1 MKFSKMVATPTLA
14 LVASVNAEVTSA
26 EDCQMDYYRETV
38 DLSLTTREKC
48 EALVVFSKCLG
59 QFPADDAKEA
69 VLFQKNSETCAPY
82 WDTVE
87 SPSVRVARDNMQL
100 SVDNAKD
107 IEFFRHRRQS
117 ISVFKMEEKITGLL
131 DTVEDLKDQL
141 ADQKKESEESAAAT
155 LKVLQD
161 KLDAK
166 SEELDEKSSELERKS
181 SELETQLTKGLDTAK
196 KALDAQVQDLDDKL
210 DDLED
215 KVDKSVTDADASIE
229 KFKKDAAAT
238 NVVLKKSLTDA
249 VDEKLKPIAGA
260 EKAIAALKTTRYNNP
275 KIPVFRV
282 AEWHTYNQRFWHDGN
297 TGNAFGGI
305 RPSDWTDGSR
315 RADQMSND
323 FKYLAR
329 LFTKTAT
336 ASTFGGT
343 VCAEMFG
350 MTSSTNGLMCGA
362 LFRIKNTGKST
373 VRWSPKHTMTSFTG
387 WGESASI
394 TVNGNNQI
402 GNRNCQNEC
411 RDRKDALNIP
421 ANSAG
426 NRISTVIFLASSSY
440 PSSYWRSTLLIFG
453 DDALTLP
460 DNLEYVDDLDTVK
473 GAWKK

>member
-1 MKFSKMVATPTLA
+1 MVATAILA
-14 LVASVNAEVTSA
+14 FEASVNAEATSA
-26 EDCQMDYYRETV
+26 SDCQTDYYGVMTNIDV
-38 DLSLTTREKC
+38 PLTTAQKC

-59 QFPADDAKEA
+59 QFPADDAKEQ
-69 VLFQKNSETCAPY
+69 VLFEKNSEVCAPY
-82 WDTVE
+82 WDNVE
-87 SPSVRVARDNMQL
+87 APSVRTARDNMQL
-100 SVDNAKD
+100 SVDNAKE

-117 ISVFKMEEKITGLL
+117 ISVFKMDEKITGLL
-131 DTVEDLKDQL
+131 DTVDVLKQQL
-141 ADQKKESEESAAAT
+141 VDQKQESEDRAAAT
-155 LKVLQD
+155 AKDLQD
-161 KLDAK
+161 LEKKLSDA
-166 SEELDEKSSELERKS
+166 EEALEDS
-181 SELETQLTKGLDTAK
+181 
-196 KALDAQVQDLDDKL
+196 V
-210 DDLED
+210 DDLSD
-215 KVDKSVTDADASIE
+215 KVDQAKSDTTAALNQAKSDTDVALDQA
-229 KFKKDAAAT
+229 KKDAAAT

>member
-1 MKFSKMVATPTLA
+1 MYMVATLA

-26 EDCQMDYYRETV
+26 SDCQTDYYAVLTNF
-38 DLSLTTREKC
+38 DIPLTTAKRC

-69 VLFQKNSETCAPY
+69 LLFEKNSEVCAPY
-82 WDTVE
+82 WDNVE
-87 SPSVRVARDNMQL
+87 APSVRIARDNMQL
-100 SVDNAKD
+100 SVDNAKE

-117 ISVFKMEEKITGLL
+117 ISVFKMNEKITGLL
-131 DTVEDLKDQL
+131 STVDDLKQQL
-141 ADQKKESEESAAAT
+141 VDQKQESEDRSAATAKDFQDSAAAT
-155 LKVLQD
+155 AKDLQD
-161 KLDAK
+161 LEKKLSDAK
-166 SEELDEKSSELERKS
+166 AALEDS
-181 SELETQLTKGLDTAK
+181 
-196 KALDAQVQDLDDKL
+196 V
-210 DDLED
+210 DDLSD
-215 KVDKSVTDADASIE
+215 KVDQAKSDTAAALNQAKSDTDAALDQA
-229 KFKKDAAAT
+229 KKDAAAT

-282 AEWHTYNQRFWHDGN
+282 ATFHTYNQRFWHDGN
-297 TGNAFGGI
+297 RGNAFGGVA
-305 RPSDWTDGSR
+305 PSDWTDGSR

-343 VCAEMFG
+343 VCSEMFG
-350 MTSSTNGLMCGA
+350 MTSSTNGLVCSA

-373 VRWSPKHTMTSFTG
+373 VQWKPKHTMTSFTG
-387 WGESASI
+387 WGEVASI

-411 RDRKDALNIP
+411 RDNKDGLNIP

-460 DNLEYVDDLDTVK
+460 TNLEYVDDLDTVK

>member
-1 MKFSKMVATPTLA
+1 MYMVATLA

-26 EDCQMDYYRETV
+26 SDCQNDYYGVLTNFDV
-38 DLSLTTREKC
+38 PLSTAQKC

-59 QFPADDAKEA
+59 QFPADDAKEQ
-69 VLFQKNSETCAPY
+69 VLFEKNSEVCAPY
-82 WDTVE
+82 WDNVE
-87 SPSVRVARDNMQL
+87 APSVRTARDNMQL

-117 ISVFKMEEKITGLL
+117 ISVFKMDEKITGLL

-249 VDEKLKPIAGA
+249 VDEKLKPIEGA
-260 EKAIAALKTTRYNNP
+260 EKAIAALVGAEKAIVALKTTRYNNP
-275 KIPVFRV
+275 KIPVYRSAV
-282 AEWHTYNQRFWHDGN
+282 WSTY
-297 TGNAFGGI
+297 
-305 RPSDWTDGSR
+305 
-315 RADQMSND
+315 
-323 FKYLAR
+323 
-329 LFTKTAT
+329 
-336 ASTFGGT
+336 
-343 VCAEMFG
+343 
-350 MTSSTNGLMCGA
+350 
-362 LFRIKNTGKST
+362 
-373 VRWSPKHTMTSFTG
+373 
-387 WGESASI
+387 
-394 TVNGNNQI
+394 
-402 GNRNCQNEC
+402 
-411 RDRKDALNIP
+411 
-421 ANSAG
+421 
-426 NRISTVIFLASSSY
+426 
-440 PSSYWRSTLLIFG
+440 
-453 DDALTLP
+453 
-460 DNLEYVDDLDTVK
+460 
-473 GAWKK
+473 